1 MEKCPDVCDFKVFT
15 TEPNKEIMKD
25 TVFMTKG
32 WWSRGEEF
40 QDMHLV
46 EIQELIDIT
55 LEELTEE
62 DLMETSISEPEPD
75 IRKKM

>member
-25 TVFMTKG
+25 TVFMPKR

-40 QDMHLV
+40 QDMHL
-46 EIQELIDIT
+46 EQIL
-55 LEELTEE
+55 ELTF
-62 DLMETSISEPEPD
+62 TTITQ
-75 IRKKM
+75 

>member
-1 MEKCPDVCDFKVFT
+1 
-15 TEPNKEIMKD
+15 
-25 TVFMTKG
+25 
-32 WWSRGEEF
+32 
-40 QDMHLV
+40 MHLV

-62 DLMETSISEPEPD
+62 DLMETSISAPEPD

>member
-1 MEKCPDVCDFKVFT
+1 MHDFIGFM
-15 TEPNKEIMKD
+15 TEPVKEIMKE
-25 TVFMTKG
+25 TVDMKKR
-32 WWSRGEEF
+32 WWGEEF